1 MDELY
6 IFTECYNCGVIL
18 KPTLES
24 YHKHNNYPVH
34 IYGKKDDFEQL
45 GEIKNHPNNIFI
57 DETDNDY
64 LKMLYNNGHAGTS
77 YIFAKAFHPE
87 NGNRKVIHFDSDT
100 YFRNESI
107 SLILN
112 EFDNGYDIV
121 SPVRCYKYN
130 RNNRN
135 DIRHQSD
142 TSHTYFFGMKNK
154 ILPKRDFEYFR
165 LMCQGHVSP
174 TNHIILDFFDPVTYD
189 ALSNGAKIKFLDYNI
204 VGGFDLNGSR
214 DNKYTLFNLDFDF
227 GDNVVHFAGVGSGYS
242 NFVKNKNGSTY
253 ESWSLKRYYFY
264 NYLFNDIIIGDFDKK
279 LADDIKN
286 EFNK

>member
-24 YHKHNNYPVH
+24 YHRYNNYPVH

-57 DETDNDY
+57 DESDNDY
-64 LKMLYNNGHAGTS
+64 LRMLYNNGHAGTS

-112 EFDNGYDIV
+112 EFNNGYDIV

-142 TSHTYFFGMKNK
+142 TSHTYFFGMKNQ

-165 LMCQGHVSP
+165 LMCQGYVSP
-174 TNHIILDFFDPVTYD
+174 TNHIILDFLILLYMMHYQMVQ
-189 ALSNGAKIKFLDYNI
+189 K
-204 VGGFDLNGSR
+204 LN
-214 DNKYTLFNLDFDF
+214 F
-227 GDNVVHFAGVGSGYS
+227 
-242 NFVKNKNGSTY
+242 
-253 ESWSLKRYYFY
+253 
-264 NYLFNDIIIGDFDKK
+264 
-279 LADDIKN
+279 
-286 EFNK
+286 